1 MVGITNKQVKD
12 AESKV
17 IKVSD
22 QEAVTQSS
30 NATT

>member
-1 MVGITNKQVKD
+1 MD
-12 AESKV
+12 AETKV

-30 NATT
+30 SATTKEKSIY